1 MAFLLIHLPTMRKL
15 LFDFTTGCSN
25 GYLIFCHVE
34 TTPLSTRNLF
44 FQSVDSKQIARSRA
58 VELTSVIYDL
68 PRIDNPVSANYS
80 RSKTEQQIL
89 RMKLNLDFSS
99 LRSDTRKKFTP
110 IAQVLQRDLIPRL
123 LISRG
128 DFSPEYHVYTGATM
142 KMIGAKIYLVQRDR
156 NNKLRFIRILRKF
169 KYNPRFLPAVRVS
182 SRLGIMTFQSPLNR
196 MKLNGALFGVKLFES
211 IQRNLNPEI
220 PVLFWTDSEI
230 LFQCIKIGPST
241 GSVYFDRRLV
251 WILEK
256 TSQRQWRFLSQQQ
269 KPLRNHG
276 FAVQSSPIRNL
287 ENLSLRSNNSPVGP

>member
-1 MAFLLIHLPTMRKL
+1 VRINYPPFIFCIDIRDFLQYFSCRDFRHRKTQISFGSNSKKKLELTAPPLFSLEEKTPRLMAFLLIYLPSMRKF
-15 LFDFTTGCSN
+15 LFDFTTSCSN

-80 RSKTEQQIL
+80 RSKTKQQIL

-99 LRSDTRKKFTP
+99 LRSDTRKKFMP

-142 KMIGAKIYLVQRDR
+142 KIIGAKIYLVQRDR
-156 NNKLRFIRILRKF
+156 NNKLRFIRILQKF

-182 SRLGIMTFQSPLNR
+182 SRSGIMTFQSPLNR
-196 MKLNGALFGVKLFES
+196 MKLNGALFGVKLFNQFRG
-211 IQRNLNPEI
+211 I
-220 PVLFWTDSEI
+220 
-230 LFQCIKIGPST
+230 
-241 GSVYFDRRLV
+241 
-251 WILEK
+251 
-256 TSQRQWRFLSQQQ
+256 
-269 KPLRNHG
+269 
-276 FAVQSSPIRNL
+276 
-287 ENLSLRSNNSPVGP
+287 